1 MNFTTDGVNFTTDGV
16 NFTVVPGTL
25 GRWSEFPRNCS
36 RDVGTLG
43 RNSRDVGTLGPNSRG
58 TLGRWAPNSR
68 DVGTLAGTLGRWAVN
83 FTVGGETGFS
93 PEIKFA
99 SKSEYTFLYK
109 TCFVYIFFF
118 FFVLALLA
126 LLYYF
131 RYFFGGGCEGN
142 RFTITCAWRDN
153 CITGCGALHTQCD
166 EYWGAPESF
175 KMQWWGGIHARP
187 SMRLS
192 NSCDGSHFM
201 LSAVWFQNSG
211 FRV

>member
-1 MNFTTDGVNFTTDGV
+1 MFPGRWDVGRNSREI
-16 NFTVVPGTL
+16 VPGTL
-25 GRWSEFPRNCS
+25 GRWAEIPGTLERWAGTLERWAGTLERWSRN
-36 RDVGTLG
+36 VGTLG
-43 RNSRDVGTLGPNSRG
+43 RN
-58 TLGRWAPNSR
+58 
-68 DVGTLAGTLGRWAVN
+68 VGTLAGTLERWALN
-83 FTVGGETGFS
+83 FNVGGEAGFR

-131 RYFFGGGCEGN
+131 CFFCGGGCEGN